1 MIDRTTWD
9 RIAANPR
16 RLVGNEVVLL
26 DGDSTLRFVES
37 GSVALFSVDIKDGAP
52 AGPRRLLQRIGS
64 GQAVLSVPTEHA
76 EGLRFVIVPI
86 QESVIREVPLDAL
99 WKDQSGNGRDHAELV
114 DGWVDLVAGML
125 GPHAAPELPT
135 RVSGGEV
142 VLHDDQTLCP
152 ERARVLWCEVREGS
166 VQGMAAKSLTFG
178 PESGTFPLGAG
189 MWVRADGEA
198 RLAMRLTDQVG
209 EVESIEAGLTRLHA
223 MALERLKVAEQEEM
237 AQEVARLEER
247 DRVQSEANER
257 AMADLAA
264 VLEPKAATA
273 VKVADPL
280 FAAMTAV
287 GNEVGIEI
295 RPPAKSEDPKG
306 RVDPLD
312 AIARA
317 SRIRIRRVTL
327 SGEWWKRDCGPLLA
341 QTADEERRPLAL
353 VRDKKLRYHVFD
365 PVSGKR
371 QRLTRRTAAGLA
383 HEAVMLYRPLPDGKL
398 KLTDLFKFSVGNR
411 ERDLA
416 VVVLTGVA
424 ATLLG
429 MITPQATA
437 ILMDQAIPDANEPF
451 LLQIGAG
458 LLAAAFGATVF
469 QLSQGI
475 LLQRIGI
482 GSEGDSQAAL
492 WDRLLRLRPSFFRK
506 YSSGDLE
513 SRVMAVNEVGREL
526 SGATLSSLFASFMAV
541 LNLGLLYYYNSTL
554 SILAVAIASLVFMF
568 TVGMSYFIRRNLRVL
583 LELDGKFF
591 GLVIQLI
598 NGVGKLR
605 VAGAEGRAYTHWVR
619 KYAQMLKLRNQVAR
633 LSDVVYVFNVVLP
646 AIGSM
651 LLYYFAF
658 EALLES
664 RASGGAGMTLGVF
677 LAFNAAFG
685 TFLAGIASLS
695 GTVVGFLDTITKG
708 RRIQPILDEEP
719 ETDVSKADPGRL
731 SGRLDVEDV
740 EFSYRADGPKIL
752 DGVNLRAE
760 PGEFIAVVGASGS
773 GKSTLFRLLLGFE
786 TPGGGAVAFDG
797 QDLTNLD
804 IIAVRRQLG
813 VVLQGGKLDVG
824 SIFDNIA
831 CGNVITLDEA
841 WAAAEDAGM
850 ADEIRE
856 MPMGMHTIVSV
867 GGGNLSGG
875 QRQRLLIA
883 RALAHRPRILLF
895 DEATSA
901 LDNRTQA
908 IVSES
913 LERLRVT
920 RIVIAHRLSTIRN
933 ADRIY
938 VIDSGNVVQ
947 QGSFDELIGQEGL
960 FARMMARQVA

>member
-1 MIDRTTWD
+1 
-9 RIAANPR
+9 
-16 RLVGNEVVLL
+16 
-26 DGDSTLRFVES
+26 
-37 GSVALFSVDIKDGAP
+37 
-52 AGPRRLLQRIGS
+52 
-64 GQAVLSVPTEHA
+64 
-76 EGLRFVIVPI
+76 
-86 QESVIREVPLDAL
+86 
-99 WKDQSGNGRDHAELV
+99 
-114 DGWVDLVAGML
+114 
-125 GPHAAPELPT
+125 
-135 RVSGGEV
+135 
-142 VLHDDQTLCP
+142 
-152 ERARVLWCEVREGS
+152 
-166 VQGMAAKSLTFG
+166 
-178 PESGTFPLGAG
+178 
-189 MWVRADGEA
+189 MWVRADGNA
-198 RLAMRLTDQVG
+198 RVSTRATEDVDD
-209 EVESIEAGLTRLHA
+209 VESIEAGLARLHA
-223 MALERLKVAEQEEM
+223 MALDRLRTVEQAEMEQEL
-237 AQEVARLEER
+237 ARLEER
-247 DRVQSEANER
+247 DRKQTEASDR

-264 VLEPKAATA
+264 VLEPKAAGEVT
-273 VKVADPL
+273 VANPL
-280 FAAMTAV
+280 VAATTLV
-287 GNEVGIEI
+287 GGELGIEI
-295 RPPAKSEDPKG
+295 RPPAKSEDPHG
-306 RVDPLD
+306 LVDPLE

-317 SRIRIRRVTL
+317 SRIRVRRVTL
-327 SGEWWKRDCGPLLA
+327 SGEWWTRDCGPLLA
-341 QTADEERRPLAL
+341 YSADDERRPLAL
-353 VRDKKLRYHVFD
+353 LRGKKLRYYIVD
-365 PVSGKR
+365 PVDGTR
-371 QRLTRRTAAGLA
+371 TRLTRRTSAGLA

-398 KLTDLFKFSVGNR
+398 KLSDIFKFSIGNR

-416 VVVLTGVA
+416 VVVLTGIA

-437 ILMDQAIPDANEPF
+437 VLMDQAIPDANRTF
-451 LLQIGAG
+451 LLEIGAG
-458 LLAAAFGATVF
+458 LLAAAFGATTF
-469 QLSQGI
+469 NLTQGI

-492 WDRLLRLRPSFFRK
+492 WDRLLRLRPSFFRQ

-526 SGATLSSLFASFMAV
+526 SGATLTSLFASFMAV
-541 LNLGLLYYYNSTL
+541 LNLGLLYYYSSSL
-554 SILAVAIASLVFMF
+554 SILAVAIASIVFLF
-568 TVGMSYFIRRNLRVL
+568 TVGMSYFIRRNLREL
-583 LELDGKFF
+583 LELDGTFF
-591 GLVIQLI
+591 GLVVQLI

-605 VAGAEGRAYTHWVR
+605 VAGAESRAYTHWVR
-619 KYAQMLKLRNQVAR
+619 KYAQMLKLRNQVNR
-633 LSDVVYVFNVVLP
+633 LSDYVYVFNVVLP
-646 AIGSM
+646 AVGSM

-658 EALLES
+658 ELLLSS
-664 RASGGAGMTLGVF
+664 RTGGAGISLGIF
-677 LAFNAAFG
+677 LAFNTAFG

-695 GTVVGFLDTITKG
+695 GTVVGFLDTMTKG

-719 ETDVSKADPGRL
+719 ETDLSKADPGRL
-731 SGRLDVEDV
+731 TGRLEVDEV
-740 EFSYRADGPKIL
+740 EFAYRADGPKIL

-786 TPGGGAVAFDG
+786 TPDSGSVAFDG
-797 QDLTNLD
+797 QELSNLD
-804 IIAVRRQLG
+804 VLAVRRQLG

-824 SIFDNIA
+824 SIFENIA

-850 ADEIRE
+850 AEEVRE

-920 RIVIAHRLSTIRN
+920 RIVIAHRLSTIRH

-938 VIDSGNVVQ
+938 VLEGGRIVQ
-947 QGSFDELIGQEGL
+947 TGTFDQLMREEGL